1 MKLSKK
7 ILALLLAGAMAAS
20 AAACAGSEP
29 AASTAGGAAA
39 SAPAASA
46 PADGGEAAASEA
58 APADDWAAKVGT
70 KTFPAIAKEDL
81 KIGFLYVGPV
91 GDEGYSYAHDQGR
104 AKMAETLGLAEDQ
117 TLIVE
122 NVPEE
127 SECAD
132 QVRNLIDQGCNVI
145 FATSFGH
152 QDWVMEVAKEYPDVI
167 FEHCSGFRYGENMT
181 AYFGR
186 MYQIRYLTG
195 IAAGL
200 KTESNKIGYVAA
212 MPTAEVVR
220 GANAFALGVK
230 SVNPDA
236 TVEVKFTNSWYDPAG
251 EKNVAIDLLNSG
263 CDVIGQHVDTTAPQ
277 VAAQEKGAFAT
288 GYNAATYDVAPQAY
302 MTAPLWDWGSYYTAE
317 VQKIIDGTWT
327 SQNYWGDM
335 KDGIVYL
342 DELSANCAE
351 GTQEKIDE
359 AYAKI
364 ESGELKIFAGPISDN
379 TGAERVPAGSEM
391 TDAELLA
398 FDWFV
403 DNIVGTVPAA

>member
-212 MPTAEVVR
+212 MPITEVIR
-220 GANAFALGVK
+220 GINAFTLGVQ

-236 TVEVKFTNSWYDPAG
+236 TVEVVFTNTWYDPAT
-251 EKNVAIDLLNSG
+251 EKTAANTVLDKGVDVVA
-263 CDVIGQHVDTTAPQ
+263 QHQDTTAPQ
-277 VAAQEKGAFAT
+277 IAAQERGAFAI
-288 GYNAATYDVAPQAY
+288 GYNSPTADAAPDAY
-302 MTAPLWDWGSYYTAE
+302 LTAPLFHWEKFYVDD
-317 VQKIIDGTWT
+317 VQKILDGTWA
-327 SQNYWGDM
+327 SRSYWEGLGAGM
-335 KDGIVYL
+335 VSL
-342 DELSANCAE
+342 DTLTGNCAE
-351 GTQEKIDE
+351 GTEEAVQEATDKI
-359 AYAKI
+359 I
-364 ESGELKIFAGPISDN
+364 SGELHPFAGPIYDQN
-379 TGAERVPAGSEM
+379 GEERVPEGTTM
-391 TDAELLA
+391 TDDEIWNM
-398 FDWFV
+398 DWFV
-403 DNIVGTVPAA
+403 QGVIGTIPA